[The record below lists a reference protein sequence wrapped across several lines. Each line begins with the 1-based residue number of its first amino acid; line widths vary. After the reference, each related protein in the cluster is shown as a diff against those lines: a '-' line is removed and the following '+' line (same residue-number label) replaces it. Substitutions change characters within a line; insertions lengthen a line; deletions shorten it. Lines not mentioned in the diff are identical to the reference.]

1 MYEVWIDH
9 ETCLNA
15 SPTLEDAMKFAK
27 GVGKFVVIRGNNVEI
42 AGVFGVGE
50 PDADYK
56 WSKDYSLGKR
66 KSKKE
71 WKRDETKDDR

>member
-1 MYEVWIDH
+1 MYEVWLDN
-9 ETCLNA
+9 TCMNA
-15 SPTLEDAMKFAK
+15 SRTLADAMTFAK
-27 GVGKFVVIRGNNVEI
+27 GTNKFVVIKGNDVEI

-50 PDADYK
+50 TDADYK

-71 WKRDETKDDR
+71 WKRDETKEDR